1 MKQRKETEKL
11 RIMQIQEEMK
21 WEKKKRKV
29 PWNYHMESW
38 KIFKKT
44 RKNINNNVFYGQRA
58 VIM

>member
-1 MKQRKETEKL
+1 M
-11 RIMQIQEEMK
+11 QEEMK

-44 RKNINNNVFYGQRA
+44 RKKY
-58 VIM
+58 